1 MNIQTV
7 ADNLRK
13 TISGKVK
20 HQVELEYALTL
31 ATTGERMA
39 LVATVEF
46 LKINIDELKRIL
58 QDVETCVFD
67 YDDLK
72 DDLKETNG
80 RVRQLERQASSNSW
94 EGSVDRMSGAFDE
107 SELRGRDGWL

>member
-13 TISGKVK
+13 TIAGKVK

-31 ATTGERMA
+31 STMAEGTALTATLEY
-39 LVATVEF
+39 

-58 QDVETCVFD
+58 QDVDQCIP
-67 YDDLK
+67 K
-72 DDLKETNG
+72 
-80 RVRQLERQASSNSW
+80 
-94 EGSVDRMSGAFDE
+94 
-107 SELRGRDGWL
+107 SEYSLDGPMIKMFRED